1 MGMPGFL
8 SQRSREIDPHLE
20 MRSVK
25 WGSSGVVPVQSRGNG
40 YVGELLELPQ
50 GCQGPFWGSRGKVG
64 FLSRLHSGKEPHLS
78 ITVESPRFSRV
89 AAGNLDFFS
98 DYDGDLREPLMLPQE
113 TQVSMWVARGLSG
126 FLSSRCRVLSPY
138 LQVRKQTS
146 GFLSMLTWISGSYGV
161 SGGELGFV
169 SCGDMQILFP
179 LEL

>member
-113 TQVSMWVARGLSG
+113 TQVSMWVARSYLG
-126 FLSSRCRVLSPY
+126 FLSSRCQAQGSHLELRPEPQGSYPV
-138 LQVRKQTS
+138 
-146 GFLSMLTWISGSYGV
+146 LTWISGF
-161 SGGELGFV
+161 LGRFNRLV
-169 SCGDMQILFP
+169 RLVCCGDMQFCIP
-179 LEL
+179 HEL